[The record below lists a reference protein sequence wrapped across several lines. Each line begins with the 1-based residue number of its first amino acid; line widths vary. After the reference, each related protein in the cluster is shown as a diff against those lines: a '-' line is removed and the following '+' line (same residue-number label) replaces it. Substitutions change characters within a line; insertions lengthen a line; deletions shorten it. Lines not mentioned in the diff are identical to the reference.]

1 MDILKSLIHALWQQ
15 DYNTLADP
23 TLVWALYLILFMILF
38 LENGLLPAAFLPGDS
53 LLILVGVLIS
63 KGTMSFP
70 LTVFILT
77 SAASL
82 GCWVSYI
89 QGRWLGNTTL
99 VQKWLSHLPE
109 HYHQRAHQ
117 LFYRH
122 GLSALL
128 VGRFIAFVRTLLPTI
143 AGLSGLSNA
152 RFQFFNWMSGLLWVL
167 ILTVL
172 GFALGR
178 TPLFLKY
185 EDQLMFLLMLLP
197 LVLLVFGLAGS
208 LYVLW
213 RKKRS
218 VDQQREQP

>member
-1 MDILKSLIHALWQQ
+1 MDIFKDLIHALWQQ
-15 DYNTLADP
+15 DYITLADP
-23 TLVWALYLILFMILF
+23 TLVWALYFILFMILF

-53 LLILVGVLIS
+53 LLILVGVLIA

-70 LTVFILT
+70 LTLFILT
-77 SAASL
+77 TGASL

-89 QGRWLGNTTL
+89 QGKWLGNTPL
-99 VQKWLSHLPE
+99 VQKWLSHLPAQ
-109 HYHQRAHQ
+109 YHQRAHQ
-117 LFYRH
+117 LFHRH

-128 VGRFIAFVRTLLPTI
+128 IGRFIAFVRTLLPTI

-172 GFALGR
+172 GFALGK
-178 TPLFLKY
+178 TPLFRKY
-185 EDQLMFLLMLLP
+185 EDQLMFCLMLLP
-197 LVLLVFGLAGS
+197 LVLLVFGLCGS

-213 RKKRS
+213 RKKTS
-218 VDQQREQP
+218 QGGK